1 MQEKKKKKPMQK
13 HDKYAMDG
21 QEQGA
26 KHQDT

>member
-1 MQEKKKKKPMQK
+1 MQKKKKKPMQK
-13 HDKYAMDG
+13 HDKYEMDG